1 MVARATT
8 DSIAPM
14 PPRSKAEREAEACR
28 PYLVEDEPL
37 DLPPPPEPP
46 GHLSEDMQSW
56 WRQIT
61 GEFIL
66 ESHHIR
72 LLQLACESWDRQV
85 AARQIL
91 AEEGMTIETGTGS
104 RKPHPA
110 VGIERDAKTQFARLL
125 RELDLDVEMPKQ
137 DRREWP
143 PKLKSNRIR

>member
-14 PPRSKAEREAEACR
+14 PPRSKAEREMDFR
-28 PYLVEDEPL
+28 LPHLVEPEVE
-37 DLPPPPEPP
+37 LPPPPEPP
-46 GHLSEDMQSW
+46 EHLSQEMRNW
-56 WRQIT
+56 WTQIVN
-61 GEFIL
+61 EFIL
-66 ESHHIR
+66 ESHHVR
-72 LLQLACESWDRQV
+72 LLQLACEAWDRQA

-91 AEEGMTIETGTGS
+91 AEEGMTIPTGTGS